1 MGRSASALSRRCSPD
16 GRKVRT
22 LNGSGLRLRAPPD
35 NPPHHI
41 ISTVFQLVLL
51 GSGFAA
57 AAAIQPGPLQAFLL
71 SRVLRDGWRRTLP
84 AAFAPVL
91 SDGPIALLMLFL
103 LRAMPVWLQ
112 SGLRVAGGIYLL
124 GLAWSA
130 FRDAR
135 LDQPESDL
143 LPAPPRTLL
152 KAVVVNLLNPNPYLG
167 WAFVLGP
174 AAVAAWVRAPSHAV
188 ALVAAFYLTMTASLA
203 AFIVACAST
212 TLLSP
217 RAQRWLMLAS
227 AAALAALGVW
237 QLVAG
242 AARV

>member
-1 MGRSASALSRRCSPD
+1 M
-16 GRKVRT
+16 RT

-112 SGLRVAGGIYLL
+112 SGLRVAGGVTC
-124 GLAWSA
+124 SA
-130 FRDAR
+130 SRGRHSATRGSINPSRTCCR
-135 LDQPESDL
+135 LRQG
-143 LPAPPRTLL
+143 R
-152 KAVVVNLLNPNPYLG
+152 
-167 WAFVLGP
+167 
-174 AAVAAWVRAPSHAV
+174 
-188 ALVAAFYLTMTASLA
+188 
-203 AFIVACAST
+203 C
-212 TLLSP
+212 
-217 RAQRWLMLAS
+217 
-227 AAALAALGVW
+227 
-237 QLVAG
+237 
-242 AARV
+242 